1 MGSPDWMAESASERQ
16 KLIDQPNAEYY
27 HDYDLRNLGEWLR
40 QGNLRE
46 NPPDQPKDDA
56 HDEDGDQ
63 KAKHD
68 AIICKLRPRC
78 LFSFAHTN
86 APISGAAVC

>member
-1 MGSPDWMAESASERQ
+1 MAKPTARHWQ
-16 KLIDQPNAEYY
+16 QQIDQPNAKY
-27 HDYDLRNLGEWLR
+27 HDDYHLSYAPERRWQGDLLEYPIN
-40 QGNLRE
+40 
-46 NPPDQPKDDA
+46 QPKDDA

-68 AIICKLRPRC
+68 AIRCKLRPRC